1 MKVILIILI
10 IFFGSAFLFSVIL
23 KKMRRAFI
31 GDVEEQR
38 KELKNKK
45 KSE

>member
-1 MKVILIILI
+1 MKVILIILV
-10 IFFGSAFLFSVIL
+10 IFFGASFIFSVIL

-38 KELKNKK
+38 KELKQKK
-45 KSE
+45 NEK